1 MIDQL
6 VNNEPYMETLAQN
19 MHEEVVL
26 QLVQSFTQ
34 PTWHDKLIS
43 FVNNRVSGAE
53 LSAVTC
59 HHLLLLLISVP
70 PKEHSLRVRTTRCD
84 TLTAVRTNSLCD
96 TGGVQSVHATQSRV
110 SQDCSGELHRV
121 HAERV
126 PH

>member
-6 VNNEPYMETLAQN
+6 VNNEPYLEALAHN

-43 FVNNRVSGAE
+43 FVNNHVSGVE

-70 PKEHSLRVRTTRCD
+70 PKEHSLRVCAVD
-84 TLTAVRTNSLCD
+84 MLTAVILT
-96 TGGVQSVHATQSRV
+96 T
-110 SQDCSGELHRV
+110 
-121 HAERV
+121 
-126 PH
+126 PI